1 MRATVALSRSTCS
14 RRALT
19 DSSAARSCADPLTLM
34 KERVLRAT
42 QAEADEEVTDL
53 DDVDDLAV
61 FGADEPDELAPPP
74 PHSSTSP
81 PPTTTLRPPSSPPP
95 PPSAP
100 PPPAAPRTPPSPSCR
115 TTPAP
120 SPPRRLPHP
129 ALRLE
134 HALGRVARRRRAR
147 GARARAALRRA
158 CAAADRGAGEANG
171 RGGARA
177 GAGAGG
183 RRGGRGRRRRGGDGL
198 WEREQR
204 RRVGVRA
211 SMGSCPCSARCSAA
225 RRSRMR
231 RGGSSRVEAD

>member
-1 MRATVALSRSTCS
+1 MRATVALSRSTSS

-100 PPPAAPRTPPSPSCR
+100 PPPPPTDDPPPPPPPSSPPPPPPPPPPLEPPPPPPVAPLPRLLHLVDYRTPLFDSSTHWVAWR
-115 TTPAP
+115 ADDAHEALARV
-120 SPPRRLPHP
+120 PPCAEL
-129 ALRLE
+129 
-134 HALGRVARRRRAR
+134 VRRRIEERERPTVGEVRERERERAV
-147 GARARAALRRA
+147 
-158 CAAADRGAGEANG
+158 GEEAE
-171 RGGARA
+171 
-177 GAGAGG
+177 
-183 RRGGRGRRRRGGDGL
+183 GDGG
-198 WEREQR
+198 EEE
-204 RRVGVRA
+204 
-211 SMGSCPCSARCSAA
+211 MDFGSGSSD
-225 RRSRMR
+225 
-231 RGGSSRVEAD
+231 GGSA